1 MSSSLE
7 IPARPRNGRCGH
19 DKRDTRGVI
28 CRADPSGILG
38 RHHGVGAD
46 GGGVCS
52 GQRQQLR
59 ELRI

>member
-1 MSSSLE
+1 
-7 IPARPRNGRCGH
+7 
-19 DKRDTRGVI
+19 VI